1 MDVPGGTEAF
11 AVEGDGPRVAASL
24 YSAGWELT
32 AGADLIFLERFAG
45 FQGSNEYF
53 EFFLDLTRYFRRDKK
68 LQPFVGVRGQWNTL
82 TFREP
87 EGFFDDLS
95 SEQFGGGGHAGLNI
109 RLSRKASIEIGASY
123 SWTGR
128 RDLIER
134 GDGIGVPIGG
144 VDAEDWEFAS
154 GFIVLKV
161 GTG

>member
-1 MDVPGGTEAF
+1 
-11 AVEGDGPRVAASL
+11 
-24 YSAGWELT
+24 
-32 AGADLIFLERFAG
+32 
-45 FQGSNEYF
+45 
-53 EFFLDLTRYFRRDKK
+53 
-68 LQPFVGVRGQWNTL
+68 VRGQWNTL

-87 EGFFDDLS
+87 DGFFDDLS
-95 SEQFGGGGHAGLNI
+95 SEQFGGGAHAGLNI

-134 GDGIGVPIGG
+134 GDGIELPIAALE
-144 VDAEDWEFAS
+144 AEDWEFAS